1 MTENGIKHVIALRSV
16 NPCTS
21 FERDAISFWKTPN
34 SGSSLNKFIKNE
46 RLLTE
51 NNFKNFN
58 LFSWL
63 CWIFLDYGGEKSD
76 QWLDVSTSFPE
87 LWDEKRLVEIEIRR
101 RTATLHLEQKRHD
114 LEDVR
119 NDLAHVLFEHL
130 EKDRKQRLLEA
141 GDGGRLLRKRF
152 TQLVPQIGCEN

>member
-1 MTENGIKHVIALRSV
+1 M
-16 NPCTS
+16 
-21 FERDAISFWKTPN
+21 
-34 SGSSLNKFIKNE
+34 
-46 RLLTE
+46 TE